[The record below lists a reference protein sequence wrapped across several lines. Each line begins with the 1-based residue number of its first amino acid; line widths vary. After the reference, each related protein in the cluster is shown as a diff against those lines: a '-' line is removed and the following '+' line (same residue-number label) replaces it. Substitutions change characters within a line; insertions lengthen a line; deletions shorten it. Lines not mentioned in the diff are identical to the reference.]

1 MGAAC
6 GGAVCAARIGRTA
19 LAEAKPA
26 MSTTPLLRVD
36 ALVKN
41 FGALRATDHVSF
53 DLLPGE
59 IHALIGPN
67 GAGKTSFVAQV
78 SGHLTPDAGRIVFD
92 GTDLTHTSVYQRVA
106 SGLARSFQI
115 TRLFKSFTVRDN
127 IALSVQARSGSSLS
141 FWRPVTSETA
151 LAREAE
157 SILERLALRERADAL
172 ASELSHGEQRVL
184 EIGLALA
191 TRPRVLLLDEPM
203 AGVGPDESKRLVA
216 LISSL
221 RAECAILLVEHD
233 MDAVF
238 QLADRITVLVNGA
251 VIASGPPEAIRNDP
265 QVVAAYLGDELD
277 PHDAAD
283 ASTAATE
290 ASRG

>member
-1 MGAAC
+1 MAQ
-6 GGAVCAARIGRTA
+6 
-19 LAEAKPA
+19 
-26 MSTTPLLRVD
+26 PLLRVES
-36 ALVKN
+36 LVKN

-53 DLLPGE
+53 DLSPGE

-78 SGHLTPDAGRIVFD
+78 SGHLKPDAGRIVFD
-92 GTDLTHTSVYQRVA
+92 GNDVTQTSVHERVA
-106 SGLARSFQI
+106 CGLARSFQI

-141 FWRPVTSETA
+141 FWRPVAAEVP
-151 LAREAE
+151 LAREADA
-157 SILERLALRERADAL
+157 ILERLSLTERADAL

-191 TRPRVLLLDEPM
+191 TQPRVLLLDEPM

-221 RAECAILLVEHD
+221 KAECAILLVEHD
-233 MDAVF
+233 MEAVF

-251 VIASGPPEAIRNDP
+251 VIATGSPEAIRNDP

-277 PHDAAD
+277 GSHHD
-283 ASTAATE
+283 
-290 ASRG
+290 

>member
-1 MGAAC
+1 M
-6 GGAVCAARIGRTA
+6 
-19 LAEAKPA
+19 AEA
-26 MSTTPLLRVD
+26 LLRVES
-36 ALVKN
+36 LVKN

-53 DLLPGE
+53 DLAPGE

-78 SGHLTPDAGRIVFD
+78 SGHLSPDAGRIVFD
-92 GTDLTHTSVYQRVA
+92 GADLTHTSVHERVA

-141 FWRPVTSETA
+141 FWRPVASETA
-151 LAREAE
+151 LAQEADAV
-157 SILERLALRERADAL
+157 LARLGLVERADAL

-203 AGVGPDESKRLVA
+203 AGVGPDESRRLVT
-216 LISSL
+216 LIQSL
-221 RAECAILLVEHD
+221 RSECAILLVEHD
-233 MDAVF
+233 MEAVF

-251 VIASGPPEAIRNDP
+251 VIASGSPEAIRNDP
-265 QVVAAYLGDELD
+265 QVVAAYLGDEM
-277 PHDAAD
+277 DAHEAD
-283 ASTAATE
+283 QPALSAGV
-290 ASRG
+290 SGRGGQHG

>member
-1 MGAAC
+1 MAGA
-6 GGAVCAARIGRTA
+6 
-19 LAEAKPA
+19 
-26 MSTTPLLRVD
+26 LLRVES
-36 ALVKN
+36 LVKN

-53 DLLPGE
+53 DLSPGE

-78 SGHLTPDAGRIVFD
+78 SGHLSPDSGRIVFD
-92 GTDLTHTSVYQRVA
+92 GADLTQASVHERVA

-151 LAREAE
+151 LAQAADAV
-157 SILERLALRERADAL
+157 LARLGLTERADVL

-191 TRPRVLLLDEPM
+191 TGPRVLLLDEPM
-203 AGVGPDESKRLVA
+203 AGVGPDESKRLVT
-216 LISSL
+216 LIQSL

-233 MDAVF
+233 MEAVF

-251 VIASGPPEAIRNDP
+251 VIASGSPEAIRNDP

-277 PHDAAD
+277 PHDD
-283 ASTAATE
+283 AGVVATVGATDSE
-290 ASRG
+290 RGHG

>member
-1 MGAAC
+1 MA
-6 GGAVCAARIGRTA
+6 
-19 LAEAKPA
+19 
-26 MSTTPLLRVD
+26 SPLLQVES
-36 ALVKN
+36 LVKN

-53 DLLPGE
+53 DLSPGE

-78 SGHLTPDAGRIVFD
+78 SGHLSPDAGRIVFNGND
-92 GTDLTHTSVYQRVA
+92 VTHTSVHERVA
-106 SGLARSFQI
+106 CGLARSFQI

-141 FWRPVTSETA
+141 FWRPVAAEAA
-151 LAREAE
+151 LYGEADA
-157 SILERLALRERADAL
+157 ILERLMLIDKADSL

-203 AGVGPDESKRLVA
+203 AGVGPDESRRLVT
-216 LISSL
+216 LINSL
-221 RAECAILLVEHD
+221 KAECAILLVEHD
-233 MDAVF
+233 MEAVF

-251 VIASGPPEAIRNDP
+251 VIATGTPDAIRNNP

-277 PHDAAD
+277 EPQH
-283 ASTAATE
+283 
-290 ASRG
+290 G

>member
-1 MGAAC
+1 MA
-6 GGAVCAARIGRTA
+6 
-19 LAEAKPA
+19 
-26 MSTTPLLRVD
+26 SPLLQVES
-36 ALVKN
+36 LVKN

-53 DLLPGE
+53 DLSPGE

-78 SGHLTPDAGRIVFD
+78 SGHLSPDAGRIVFD
-92 GTDLTHTSVYQRVA
+92 GTDVTKTSVHERVA
-106 SGLARSFQI
+106 CGLARSFQI

-141 FWRPVTSETA
+141 FWRPVAAEAA
-151 LAREAE
+151 LYGEADA
-157 SILERLALRERADAL
+157 ILERLMLIDKADSL
-172 ASELSHGEQRVL
+172 ASELAHGEQRVL

-203 AGVGPDESKRLVA
+203 AGVGPDESRRLVT
-216 LISSL
+216 LINSL
-221 RAECAILLVEHD
+221 KAECAILLVEHD
-233 MDAVF
+233 MEAVF

-251 VIASGPPEAIRNDP
+251 VIATGAPEAIRNNP

-277 PHDAAD
+277 EPQH
-283 ASTAATE
+283 
-290 ASRG
+290 G

>member
-1 MGAAC
+1 
-6 GGAVCAARIGRTA
+6 
-19 LAEAKPA
+19 
-26 MSTTPLLRVD
+26 MSEPLLRVD
-36 ALVKN
+36 GLVKN

-53 DLLPGE
+53 DLFDGE

-78 SGHLTPDAGRIVFD
+78 SGHLRSDAGRIVFAD
-92 GTDLTHTSVYQRVA
+92 TDLTQTSVHERVER
-106 SGLARSFQI
+106 GLARSFQI

-127 IALSVQARSGSSLS
+127 IALSVQARSGTSLS
-141 FWRPVTSETA
+141 FWRPVASEQG
-151 LAREAE
+151 LAREAD
-157 SILERLALRERADAL
+157 SVLQRLGLAEKADSL

-203 AGVGPDESKRLVA
+203 AGVGPDESKRLVS
-216 LISSL
+216 LIDSL
-221 RAECAILLVEHD
+221 RSQCAILLVEHD
-233 MDAVF
+233 MEAVF

-251 VIASGPPEAIRNDP
+251 VIASGRPNDIRRDP

-277 PHDAAD
+277 QESALSANGGGTH
-283 ASTAATE
+283 
-290 ASRG
+290 G

>member
-1 MGAAC
+1 MAQ
-6 GGAVCAARIGRTA
+6 
-19 LAEAKPA
+19 
-26 MSTTPLLRVD
+26 PLLRVES
-36 ALVKN
+36 LVKN

-53 DLLPGE
+53 DLSPGE

-78 SGHLTPDAGRIVFD
+78 SGHLKPDAGRIVFD
-92 GTDLTHTSVYQRVA
+92 GNDVTQTSVHERVA
-106 SGLARSFQI
+106 CGLAR
-115 TRLFKSFTVRDN
+115 SFTVRDN

-141 FWRPVTSETA
+141 FWRPVAAEVP
-151 LAREAE
+151 LAREADA
-157 SILERLALRERADAL
+157 ILERLSLTERADAL

-191 TRPRVLLLDEPM
+191 TQPRVLLLDEPM

-221 RAECAILLVEHD
+221 KAECAILLVEHD
-233 MDAVF
+233 MEAVF

-251 VIASGPPEAIRNDP
+251 VIATGSPEAIRNDP

-277 PHDAAD
+277 GSHHD
-283 ASTAATE
+283 
-290 ASRG
+290 

>member
-1 MGAAC
+1 
-6 GGAVCAARIGRTA
+6 
-19 LAEAKPA
+19 
-26 MSTTPLLRVD
+26 MSTPLLRVE

-78 SGHLTPDAGRIVFD
+78 SGHLKPDAGRIVFD
-92 GTDLTHTSVYQRVA
+92 GVDLTQTGVYQRVA

-157 SILERLALRERADAL
+157 SILERLALSDRADAL

-184 EIGLALA
+184 ELALALA
-191 TRPRVLLLDEPM
+191 TQPRLLLLDEPM
-203 AGVGPDESKRLVA
+203 AGTGPEESQRIVA
-216 LISSL
+216 LIESL
-221 RAECAILLVEHD
+221 RRDKHMAILLVEHD
-233 MDAVF
+233 MEAVF
-238 QLADRITVLVNGA
+238 RLADRISVLVNGA
-251 VIASGPPEAIRNDP
+251 LIASGTPADIRENA
-265 QVVAAYLGDELD
+265 QVRAAYLGDEEL
-277 PHDAAD
+277 A
-283 ASTAATE
+283 
-290 ASRG
+290 

>member
-1 MGAAC
+1 MGA
-6 GGAVCAARIGRTA
+6 
-19 LAEAKPA
+19 
-26 MSTTPLLRVD
+26 PLLQVES
-36 ALVKN
+36 LVKN

-53 DLLPGE
+53 DLSPGE

-78 SGHLTPDAGRIVFD
+78 SGHLSPDAGRIVFD
-92 GTDLTHTSVYQRVA
+92 GNDVTQTSVHERVA
-106 SGLARSFQI
+106 CGLARSFQI

-141 FWRPVTSETA
+141 FWRPVASEVA
-151 LAREAE
+151 LYREADA
-157 SILERLALRERADAL
+157 ILERLMLIDKADSL

-191 TRPRVLLLDEPM
+191 TQPRVLLLDEPM
-203 AGVGPDESKRLVA
+203 AGVGPDESKRLVT
-216 LISSL
+216 LINSL
-221 RAECAILLVEHD
+221 KAECAILLVEHD
-233 MDAVF
+233 MEAVF

-251 VIASGPPEAIRNDP
+251 VIATGTPEAIRNNP

-277 PHDAAD
+277 EPQH
-283 ASTAATE
+283 
-290 ASRG
+290 G

>member
-1 MGAAC
+1 
-6 GGAVCAARIGRTA
+6 
-19 LAEAKPA
+19 
-26 MSTTPLLRVD
+26 MSTTPLLRVET
-36 ALVKN
+36 LVKN

>member
-1 MGAAC
+1 MAQ
-6 GGAVCAARIGRTA
+6 
-19 LAEAKPA
+19 
-26 MSTTPLLRVD
+26 PLLRVES
-36 ALVKN
+36 LVKN

-78 SGHLTPDAGRIVFD
+78 SGHLSPDAGRIVFD
-92 GTDLTHTSVYQRVA
+92 GTDLTQTSVHERVA
-106 SGLARSFQI
+106 GGLARSFQI

-141 FWRPVTSETA
+141 FWRPVAAEVP
-151 LAREAE
+151 LAREADA
-157 SILERLALRERADAL
+157 ILERLSLTERADAL

-191 TRPRVLLLDEPM
+191 TQPRVLLLDEPM
-203 AGVGPDESKRLVA
+203 AGVGPDESKSLVA

-221 RAECAILLVEHD
+221 KAECAILLVEHD
-233 MDAVF
+233 MEAVF

-251 VIASGPPEAIRNDP
+251 VIASGLPEAIRHDP
-265 QVVAAYLGDELD
+265 QVVAAYLGDEPD
-277 PHDAAD
+277 GSHHD
-283 ASTAATE
+283 
-290 ASRG
+290 

>member
-1 MGAAC
+1 MA
-6 GGAVCAARIGRTA
+6 
-19 LAEAKPA
+19 
-26 MSTTPLLRVD
+26 SPLLQVES
-36 ALVKN
+36 LVKN

-53 DLLPGE
+53 DLSPGE

-78 SGHLTPDAGRIVFD
+78 SGHLSPDAGRIVFD
-92 GTDLTHTSVYQRVA
+92 GTDVTKTSVHERVA
-106 SGLARSFQI
+106 CGLARSFQI

-141 FWRPVTSETA
+141 FWRPVAAEAA
-151 LAREAE
+151 LYGEADA
-157 SILERLALRERADAL
+157 ILERLMLIDKADSL
-172 ASELSHGEQRVL
+172 ASELAHGEQRVL

-203 AGVGPDESKRLVA
+203 AGVGPDESRRLVT
-216 LISSL
+216 LINSL
-221 RAECAILLVEHD
+221 KAECAILLVEHD
-233 MDAVF
+233 MEAVF

-251 VIASGPPEAIRNDP
+251 VIATGTPDAIRNNP

-277 PHDAAD
+277 EPQH
-283 ASTAATE
+283 
-290 ASRG
+290 G

>member
-1 MGAAC
+1 
-6 GGAVCAARIGRTA
+6 
-19 LAEAKPA
+19 
-26 MSTTPLLRVD
+26 
-36 ALVKN
+36 
-41 FGALRATDHVSF
+41 LRATDDVSF
-53 DLLPGE
+53 VLSPGE

-78 SGHLTPDAGRIVFD
+78 SGHLKPDAGRIVFD
-92 GTDLTHTSVYQRVA
+92 GNDVTQTSVHERVA
-106 SGLARSFQI
+106 CGLARSFQI

-141 FWRPVTSETA
+141 FWRPVAAEVP
-151 LAREAE
+151 LAREADA
-157 SILERLALRERADAL
+157 ILERLSLTERADAL

-191 TRPRVLLLDEPM
+191 TQPRVLLLDEPM

-221 RAECAILLVEHD
+221 KAECAILLVEHD
-233 MDAVF
+233 MEAVF

-251 VIASGPPEAIRNDP
+251 VIATGSPEAIRNDP

-277 PHDAAD
+277 GSHHD
-283 ASTAATE
+283 
-290 ASRG
+290 

>member
-1 MGAAC
+1 MA
-6 GGAVCAARIGRTA
+6 
-19 LAEAKPA
+19 
-26 MSTTPLLRVD
+26 SPLLQVES
-36 ALVKN
+36 LVKN

-53 DLLPGE
+53 DLSPGE

-78 SGHLTPDAGRIVFD
+78 SGHLSPDAGRIVFD
-92 GTDLTHTSVYQRVA
+92 GTDVTKTSVHERVA
-106 SGLARSFQI
+106 CGLARSFQI

-141 FWRPVTSETA
+141 FWRPVAAEAA
-151 LAREAE
+151 LYGEADA
-157 SILERLALRERADAL
+157 ILERLMLLDKADSL
-172 ASELSHGEQRVL
+172 ASELAHGEQRVL

-203 AGVGPDESKRLVA
+203 AGVGPDESRRLVM
-216 LISSL
+216 LINSL
-221 RAECAILLVEHD
+221 KAECAILLVEHD
-233 MDAVF
+233 MEAVF

-251 VIASGPPEAIRNDP
+251 VIATGAPEAIRNNP

-277 PHDAAD
+277 EPQH
-283 ASTAATE
+283 
-290 ASRG
+290 G